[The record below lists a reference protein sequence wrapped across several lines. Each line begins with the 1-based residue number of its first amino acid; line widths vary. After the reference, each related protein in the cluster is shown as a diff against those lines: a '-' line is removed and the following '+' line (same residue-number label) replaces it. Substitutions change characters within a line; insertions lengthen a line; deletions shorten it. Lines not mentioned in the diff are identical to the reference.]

1 VRIHSGAFKG
11 RILRTPDGQET
22 RPMLARVRESLFST
36 LGGIEEGQAVLDLF
50 SGSGSMG
57 IEALSRGASHV
68 RFLERG
74 RKALDVLRAN
84 LELVGA
90 HDRAEVI
97 GGDALDKRNW
107 GAPREGAPGTSVEL
121 QPWARVILMD
131 PPYPMLRGGEREK
144 VLVAATTLVQ
154 DVLLSG
160 GALVLHGHPR
170 DLGQD
175 ALSLPDMQLDYR
187 VMGRTALLYVWK

>member
-1 VRIHSGAFKG
+1 
-11 RILRTPDGQET
+11 
-22 RPMLARVRESLFST
+22 MLARVRESLFST
-36 LGGIEEGQAVLDLF
+36 LGGIEEGQPVLDLF

-68 RFLERG
+68 RFLERD

-84 LELVGA
+84 LEIVGA

-97 GGDALDKRNW
+97 GGDALDQQNW
-107 GAPREGAPGTSVEL
+107 GAPEERPPGASVEL

-144 VLVAATTLVQ
+144 VLVTATTLVQ

-170 DLGQD
+170 DLGHD